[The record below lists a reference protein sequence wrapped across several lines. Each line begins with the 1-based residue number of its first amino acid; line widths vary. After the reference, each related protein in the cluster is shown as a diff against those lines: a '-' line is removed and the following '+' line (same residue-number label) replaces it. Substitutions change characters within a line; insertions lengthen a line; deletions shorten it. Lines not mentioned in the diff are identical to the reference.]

1 MSELAQ
7 ARAHVSEASTGL
19 LPAQQIQ
26 ALINSGEIAAEAP
39 LAPEQ
44 IQPASLDLRL
54 GPRAYRVRA
63 SFLPGPGVTVAEK
76 IARLSTHEVDL
87 SSGAVLERDCV
98 YLVPLLE
105 RVRLSERIAG
115 VANPKSSIGRIDLF
129 TRLVTDGAAEFD
141 RIRPGY
147 AGPLY
152 VELSPRAFSV
162 LVRQGSRLNQLR
174 FSRGDPRISASELR
188 RLHAET
194 PLVDRAL
201 PAGNWEGIPLSV
213 DLSGDKA
220 TRFIGY
226 KARKHTGLI
235 DVDVRAA
242 YDPGDFWEPIE
253 ARGNAGII
261 LNPGDFYILAS
272 KEAVTV
278 PPTYAA
284 ELAAYDPLFGEFRVH
299 YAGFFDPGFGHAEA
313 GGSGTRAVLEVR
325 SHNVPFLIEDG
336 QMVGRLVYERL
347 AGRPDR
353 LYGARIGSSY
363 QRQGLQL
370 SRHFKPF
377 GA

>member
-7 ARAHVSEASTGL
+7 ARAQVSEASTGL

-26 ALINSGEIAAEAP
+26 ALIKSGEIAADAP

-54 GPRAYRVRA
+54 GSRAYRVRA
-63 SFLPGPGVTVAEK
+63 SFLPGPSVTVAEK

-105 RVRLSERIAG
+105 RVSLSERIAG

-129 TRLVTDGAAEFD
+129 TRLVTDGASEFD

-188 RLHAET
+188 RLHAES

-201 PAGNWEGIPLSV
+201 AAGNWEGIPLSV
-213 DLSGDKA
+213 DLSGDRT

-242 YDPGDFWEPIE
+242 YDPSDFWEPID

-261 LNPGDFYILAS
+261 LHPGDFYILAS

-278 PPTYAA
+278 PPTHAA

-325 SHNVPFLIEDG
+325 SHNVPFLVEDG

-353 LYGARIGSSY
+353 LYGAHIGSSY

-377 GA
+377 LA